1 MERKLKQDFRKFRN
15 EFYKWEAYFARPRS
29 KYYKKETTEFDKMVS
44 DANTKSYNKLQKKIE
59 RMENMRP
66 VEIKGQKAKDKIL
79 AKVSRG
85 KKILL
90 VDCHPYILFK
100 GETKFVPKRM
110 AFKFHLST
118 VSYKGKLLE
127 EFIRQ
132 KIRAYIYEN
141 YEVED
146 VGKIAFRTF
155 NIQNVYFRDIKH
167 GRVS

>member
-29 KYYKKETTEFDKMVS
+29 KYYKKETAEFDKMVS

-90 VDCHPYILFK
+90 VDCHPYI
-100 GETKFVPKRM
+100 
-110 AFKFHLST
+110 
-118 VSYKGKLLE
+118 
-127 EFIRQ
+127 
-132 KIRAYIYEN
+132 
-141 YEVED
+141 
-146 VGKIAFRTF
+146 
-155 NIQNVYFRDIKH
+155 
-167 GRVS
+167 